1 MQSEAWVDAGK
12 SGNVRD
18 FTGFIDLSGSE
29 SYPNFINPSARRNGM
44 DPMARQN
51 LRGKSENECRK
62 LNLRTVKLNL
72 RTVKLNLR
80 TVKLNLETIQPRPIG
95 WDHPSQGIRD
105 PRQRSASPVRGQ
117 SPHNRV
123 PDVVVHLVHNLS
135 LPRWAQNRTVR
146 IRRDGEMLLF

>member
-72 RTVKLNLR
+72 
-80 TVKLNLETIQPRPIG
+80 ETIQPRPIG

-135 LPRWAQNRTVR
+135 LPHWAQNRTVR

>member
-62 LNLRTVKLNL
+62 R
-72 RTVKLNLR
+72 NLR

-95 WDHPSQGIRD
+95 WDHPSRGIRD